1 MIKMLNDRWHL
12 KCDLH
17 RRHILLKFTPCR
29 CPFAV
34 MDPQEMYSSV
44 KSERQC
50 GVHAINSA
58 VGGQVL
64 LAGDMLGVAAEIA
77 NRTQCLRGVLI
88 LMLFILLV

>member
-1 MIKMLNDRWHL
+1 MLNDRWHL

-34 MDPQEMYSSV
+34 MDPQEMYF
-44 KSERQC
+44 ERQVGEQC
-50 GVHAINSA
+50 GVHAINNA

-64 LAGDMLGVAAEIA
+64 LAETCWVWLPKLQTDTMPTRSFDSHVVHSVGV
-77 NRTQCLRGVLI
+77 
-88 LMLFILLV
+88 M